1 MSGTMTA
8 ESFKAAQ
15 KAQWG
20 AVASGWDRWN
30 TWYEATFR
38 PLTEWCCNATA
49 LRPGMRVLDL
59 ACGTGQPAL
68 AAAARVA
75 PGGSVL
81 AVDIAPEM
89 VAVAARRARE
99 AGHAQMTCREMD
111 AERLDLPD
119 ASVDAVTCAC
129 GFMFLPDPAGAL
141 AEIRRVLKPGG
152 RVAIGVW
159 DDPSR
164 SPFLTMFGQALA
176 KVAPAPLPDPTAP
189 GPFRF
194 AAPGVLA
201 AVLTDAG
208 FTRVHVESLPM
219 AIVCDSVEDYWA
231 KVVDHAA
238 GLEQRLSSLPAADL
252 ARVRELVT
260 EGLAPFAGA
269 DGRLLLAATPLCGA
283 ATR

>member
-1 MSGTMTA
+1 MSSTVTS

-20 AVASGWDRWN
+20 AAASGWDRWN
-30 TWYEATFR
+30 AWYEATFR
-38 PLTEWCCNATA
+38 PLTEWCCDAAA

-75 PGGSVL
+75 PGGSLL

-89 VAVAARRARE
+89 VAVAARRAQE
-99 AGHAQMTCREMD
+99 AGHRHMTCREMD

-129 GFMFLPDPAGAL
+129 GFMFFPDPVGAL
-141 AEIRRVLKPGG
+141 AEIRRVLRPGG

-164 SPFLTMFGQALA
+164 SPFLTMFGRALA
-176 KVAPAPLPDPTAP
+176 KVAPAPPPDPTGP

-194 AAPGVLA
+194 AAPGELA
-201 AVLTDAG
+201 RVLTEAG
-208 FTRVHVESLPM
+208 FTDVCVESMPM
-219 AIVCDSVEDYWA
+219 PVACDSVEDYWA
-231 KVVDHAA
+231 KVTDHAA
-238 GLEQRLSSLPAADL
+238 GLTQRLSSLPAADL
-252 ARVRELVT
+252 ARLRELVT

-269 DGRLLLAATPLCGA
+269 DGRLHLVATPLCGA